1 MSDKKVLIVIAVYN
15 GAQYLRDCLSSLAKI
30 TYPKDN
36 FKVLA
41 IDDAST
47 DDSAEYIKNNWPEI
61 KLIVNKKNI
70 GFAAG
75 NNLGMQYGLDHNF
88 DYIYLLNQDTVV
100 KPDFLEKAVEIGEK
114 QKEIGAVQSK
124 LLLYQDQEKIN
135 SIGNEIHY
143 LGFAFAGG
151 YQLLDQAMVE
161 KEITYPSGA
170 CVLLK
175 TSALKEVGLFNE
187 EFFMYHEDTD
197 LGWRM
202 WLSGYKVML
211 APDSIVYHKYEFSR
225 SIKKYYYMERNR
237 RLVVFQNYKLP
248 TILLILP
255 ACFFMNLA
263 MFFYSFIAGLP
274 AGRQGW
280 WREEFKVIS
289 YFLKP
294 NSWQKIFKTRHEIQA
309 KRKVKDKLI
318 IKRFVGKIDFQDIQ
332 NPLLKYIV
340 NPVFN
345 FYWQIIKKLIWW

>member
-1 MSDKKVLIVIAVYN
+1 MNRRVLIVILVYN
-15 GAQYLRDCLSSLAKI
+15 GAQYLRDCFYSLAKI
-30 TYPKDN
+30 TYPKERFKILVIDN
-36 FKVLA
+36 
-41 IDDAST
+41 ASA
-47 DDSAEYIKNNWPEI
+47 DDSVAYLKSDWVEI
-61 KLIVNKKNI
+61 KLLVNEKNI

-75 NNLGMQYGLDHNF
+75 NNLGMKYAINNNF
-88 DYIYLLNQDTVV
+88 DYVYLLNQDTVV
-100 KPDFLEKAVEIGEK
+100 KPDFLEKAVEIGES

-124 LLLYQDQEKIN
+124 LLLYQSQDKIN

-151 YQLLDQAMVE
+151 YQLPDQAMKE

-170 CVLLK
+170 CTLFK
-175 TSALKEVGLFNE
+175 TSVLKEVGLFNE

-197 LGWRM
+197 LGWRL
-202 WLSGYKVML
+202 WLGGWKVML
-211 APDSIVYHKYEFSR
+211 APKSIVYHKYEFSR

-280 WREEFKVIS
+280 WQEEFRVIS

-294 NSWQKIFKTRHEIQA
+294 NSWAKILKTRREIQA
-309 KRKVKDKLI
+309 KRKVKDQEV
-318 IKRFVGKIDFQDIQ
+318 IKRFVGKIEFQDIA

-345 FYWQIIKKLIWW
+345 LYWQIIKKLVWW